1 MGRNA
6 RRTAAAGA
14 LGLVV
19 CAFVGVTVR
28 GTGAQADAGTRAIE
42 YLEGQQSATDG
53 SLAGGFSV
61 NDLYAIGAAAGG
73 YDPHLLS
80 HGGPSVIDYL
90 TANAAAACPAPTA
103 VPASAGNCG
112 YLIQAALAAAADP
125 RAFGGLDL
133 VARLEAYFDPSTG
146 KYGDGQAFT
155 QALAIQA
162 LVAAGQT
169 VPTAARTYLHA
180 AEDSDGGWDY
190 QDVPNDTTNPYDT
203 SDTNSTAMVLMALDA
218 AGDHSRDSAGLAWMH
233 PLQNADGGFS
243 LQGGGSDPD
252 STALV
257 DQAILATGGSPTAAA
272 WTVNGH
278 TPFSELEATQD
289 PSGGYAYPG
298 SPANPFTTS
307 PVLPALFGH
316 AFPVSNFTRSFA
328 PAMEHRAAL
337 NALLYEQSQQSA
349 TDGSLAG
356 GFSVDDQYIIGA
368 AAAGY
373 DPKLL
378 SNGGPSVVEYL
389 QANADRACPAP
400 TAVPASA
407 GNCGALIQAVLAA
420 ALDPRAFGGID
431 LVARLTSYF
440 DPSTGKYGDGQAF
453 TQALAIQAVVDTGQP
468 VPSAA
473 RAFLHSAEDSDG
485 GWDYQDVPNDTTN
498 PYDTSDTNST
508 AMVLMALDAAGD
520 HSRDHAGLAWM
531 RPLQNADGG
540 FSLQGGGSDPDST
553 ALVLQA
559 ILATGGHPLATTWA
573 VGGHTAES
581 ELIATQEPSGGYAYP
596 GTPPSPFTTSQVT
609 PALAGY
615 AYPLPAAATLYV
627 PGTPLGGPPPA
638 VTPTPS
644 PAPSPSITAGP
655 ITPPPASGT
664 GSAAARVAAASR
676 LSAAGSSASAGARAL
691 VAASAPIAAAAPVP
705 SGTTSP
711 PPPAPRRSVA
721 VAATTPGLPGALLYA
736 LVAIGAAVL
745 VTGAGVL
752 IARR

>member
-1 MGRNA
+1 MGRIS
-6 RRTAAAGA
+6 RRTAGAGA
-14 LGLVV
+14 LGVLV
-19 CAFVGVTVR
+19 CALAGVTVR
-28 GTGAQADAGTRAIE
+28 GTGAQADPGTRAIE

-53 SLAGGFSV
+53 SLPGGFSV
-61 NDLYAIGAAAGG
+61 NDQYVIGAAAGG
-73 YDPHLLS
+73 YDPKLLS
-80 HGGPSVIDYL
+80 NGGPSVIDYL
-90 TANAAAACPAPTA
+90 SANAGAACPAPTA
-103 VPASAGNCG
+103 VAASAGNCG
-112 YLIQAALAAAADP
+112 ALIQAVLAAVLDP
-125 RAFGGLDL
+125 HVFGGLDL
-133 VARLEAYFDPSTG
+133 LARLSTYFDPSTG
-146 KYGDGQAFT
+146 KYGDGYSFDQSLAVQAV
-155 QALAIQA
+155 
-162 LVAAGQT
+162 VAAGQP
-169 VPTAARTYLHA
+169 VPSGAVAFLHS

-190 QDVPNDTTNPYDT
+190 QDKHNDTSNSYDT
-203 SDTNSTAMVLMALDA
+203 SDTNSTAVVLMALDA
-218 AGDHSRDSAGLAWMH
+218 AGDHSRDHAGLAWMH
-233 PLQNADGGFS
+233 PLQNADGGFPFQS
-243 LQGGGSDPD
+243 GGSDPD

-257 DQAILATGGSPTAAA
+257 LQAVLATGGHPTSAA

-278 TPFSELEATQD
+278 TPFSELVATQD
-289 PSGGYAYPG
+289 PSGAYAYQGGPP
-298 SPANPFTTS
+298 SPFTTS
-307 PVLPALFGH
+307 PVPPALFGR
-316 AFPVSNFTRSFA
+316 ALPVSNFTRSFV
-328 PAMEHRAAL
+328 PSMEHRAAL
-337 NALLYEQSQQSA
+337 NALLFEQSQQSV
-349 TDGSLAG
+349 TDGSLPG
-356 GFSVDDQYIIGA
+356 EFSVDDFYAIGA
-368 AAAGY
+368 AAGGY

-378 SNGGPSVVEYL
+378 SNGGPSVIDYL
-389 QANADRACPAP
+389 AANAAAACPAP
-400 TAVPASA
+400 TATAASA

-420 ALDPRAFGGID
+420 ALDPHAFGGLD
-431 LVARLTSYF
+431 LLARLSTYF
-440 DPSTGKYGDGQAF
+440 DPSTGIYGDGYSFDQS
-453 TQALAIQAVVDTGQP
+453 LAVQAVVAAGQP
-468 VPSAA
+468 VPSGAL
-473 RAFLHSAEDSDG
+473 AFLHSAEDSDG
-485 GWDYQDVPNDTTN
+485 GWDYQDVHNDTSN

-559 ILATGGHPLATTWA
+559 ILATGGHAIAPAWT
-573 VGGHTAES
+573 VGGHTPAS

-609 PALAGY
+609 PALAGH
-615 AYPLPAAATLYV
+615 AYPLPAAATLYI

-638 VTPTPS
+638 ATPTPS

-655 ITPPPASGT
+655 ITPPPASGN

-676 LSAAGSSASAGARAL
+676 LSAAGSSASAAAHAL
-691 VAASAPIAAAAPVP
+691 GAASAPIAAAAPVP